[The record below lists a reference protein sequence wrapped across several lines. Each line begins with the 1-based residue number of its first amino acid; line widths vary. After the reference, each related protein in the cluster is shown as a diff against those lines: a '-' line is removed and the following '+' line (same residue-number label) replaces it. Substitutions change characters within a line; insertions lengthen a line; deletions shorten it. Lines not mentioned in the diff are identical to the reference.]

1 MVGLR
6 VYNTLTRQK
15 ESFEPL
21 TPGRVRMYVCGITAY
36 DLSHIG
42 HARSALVFDM
52 IRRHL
57 EFRGYRVRF
66 VRNFTDVDD
75 KIIKRAEQEGLAAEA
90 VAVRYIGEYQK
101 DMERLG
107 VLPATVEPK
116 ATEYIPQMIAL
127 IERLVSRGFAY
138 AVNGD
143 VYFEVR
149 RFPRY
154 GRLSGK
160 HLDDLLAG
168 ARVEVDERKR
178 DPRDFALWKSA
189 KPGEPSWESPWG
201 PGRPG
206 WHIECSAMSMELLGA
221 SFDIHGGGE
230 DLIFPHHDCEIAQ
243 SEAATDVPFVR
254 YWIHNGFVQ
263 INKEKMSKSL
273 GNFFTVR
280 EIFEKSPYD
289 AQVTAEA
296 LRYFLLGTH
305 YRSPLD
311 FSDDALR
318 EAKRALDRFYDLFLR
333 LDESPSAKEPGD
345 QLLPPLL
352 ERSGEAFRQA
362 MDDDFN
368 TSAAVAQL
376 QMLRAE
382 VNKLLETG
390 LSKQA
395 CEQAREA
402 FRSWGHVL
410 GLLQLSHREWEFG
423 MALEVH
429 VADAVG
435 VADEVGLR
443 TGKQFLPDQAIEE
456 KLVQRHEA
464 RRRKDF
470 ETADKIRAELAALGV
485 TIEDRPDGTSRW
497 KR

>member
-1 MVGLR
+1 MGLR
-6 VYNTLTRQK
+6 VYNTLTRHK
-15 ESFEPL
+15 EIFEPL
-21 TPGRVRMYVCGITAY
+21 IPGQVGMYVCGITAY

-42 HARSALVFDM
+42 HARSALVFDV

-57 EFRGYRVRF
+57 EFRGYRMLF

-75 KIIKRAEQEGLAAEA
+75 KIIKRAEQEGRAAEE
-90 VAVRYIGEYQK
+90 VAERYIGEYQK
-101 DMERLG
+101 DMEKLG

-127 IERLVSRGFAY
+127 IGRLMDRGVAY
-138 AVNGD
+138 AVDGD

-160 HLDDLLAG
+160 QLDELLPG

-178 DPRDFALWKSA
+178 DPHDFALWKSA

-206 WHIECSAMSMELLGA
+206 WHIECSAMSMELLGE

-243 SEAATDVPFVR
+243 SEAATGRPFVR

-280 EIFEKSPYD
+280 EIFEKSAY
-289 AQVTAEA
+289 AAHVTAEA

-305 YRSPLD
+305 YRSPVD
-311 FSDDALR
+311 FSDDGLR
-318 EAKRALDRFYDLFLR
+318 EAKRALDRFYGLFQR
-333 LDESPSAKEPGD
+333 LDEAPAAKGPGD
-345 QLLPPLL
+345 RFLAPLL
-352 ERSGEAFRQA
+352 ERFGETFRQA

-368 TSAAVAQL
+368 TPAAMAQL
-376 QMLRAE
+376 QVLRAE
-382 VNKLLETG
+382 VNKLLESG
-390 LSKQA
+390 LSTQA
-395 CEQAREA
+395 CEQARET
-402 FRSWGHVL
+402 FRSLGHVL
-410 GLLQLSHREWEFG
+410 GFLQLSYREWEFSDVIPVG
-423 MALEVH
+423 AGALGLKG
-429 VADAVG
+429 ASAG
-435 VADEVGLR
+435 VLNTALADEE
-443 TGKQFLPDQAIEE
+443 IEQ
-456 KLVQRHEA
+456 KLAQRNEA

-470 ETADKIRAELAALGV
+470 ETADTIRAELAACGI

>member
-1 MVGLR
+1 MTEHRVGLR
-6 VYNTLTRQK
+6 IYNTLTRQK
-15 ESFEPL
+15 ELFEPL
-21 TPGRVRMYVCGITAY
+21 TPGQVRMYVCGITAY

-42 HARSALVFDM
+42 HARSALVFDVVH
-52 IRRHL
+52 RYF
-57 EFRGYRVRF
+57 EFKGYRVLF

-75 KIIKRAEQEGLAAEA
+75 KIIKRAAREGMSSGQ
-90 VAVRYIGEYQK
+90 VSGKFVSEYQR
-101 DMERLG
+101 DMEKLG
-107 VLPATVEPK
+107 ILPPSVEPK

-127 IERLVSRGFAY
+127 IERLVVRGFAY
-138 AVNGD
+138 AVDGD

-149 RFPRY
+149 KFPGY

-160 HLDDLLAG
+160 NLDELLAG

-178 DPRDFALWKSA
+178 DPHDFALWKSS

-206 WHIECSAMSMELLGA
+206 WHIECSAMSMEHLGE

-243 SEAATDVPFVR
+243 SEAATDKPFVR

-263 INKEKMSKSL
+263 INQEKMSKSL

-280 EIFEKSPYD
+280 EIFEKSPYGD
-289 AQVTAEA
+289 RVTGEA
-296 LRYFLLGTH
+296 LRYFLLTTH

-311 FSDDALR
+311 FSDDALW
-318 EAKRALDRFYDLFLR
+318 EAKRTLDRFYGLFQR
-333 LDESPSAKEPGD
+333 LDEATVPKGQADAS
-345 QLLPPLL
+345 LPAVL
-352 ERSGEAFRQA
+352 ERFAEAFRQA

-368 TSAAVAQL
+368 TPAAIAQL
-376 QMLRAE
+376 QVLRAE

-390 LSKQA
+390 LSRQA
-395 CEQAREA
+395 CAQARQN
-402 FRSWGHVL
+402 FRSLGQVL
-410 GLLQLSHREWEFG
+410 GLFQLSYREWEFG
-423 MALEVH
+423 IVVRDDVCVREEVK
-429 VADAVG
+429 VTLSEESLT
-435 VADEVGLR
+435 DEE
-443 TGKQFLPDQAIEE
+443 IEQ
-456 KLVQRHEA
+456 KLAQRNEA

-470 ETADKIRAELAALGV
+470 AKADEIRAELGSLGI

>member
-1 MVGLR
+1 MGLR
-6 VYNTLTRQK
+6 IYNTLTRQK
-15 ESFEPL
+15 ELFEPL
-21 TPGRVRMYVCGITAY
+21 TPGQVRMYVCGITAY

-42 HARSALVFDM
+42 HARSALVFDVV
-52 IRRHL
+52 RRYF
-57 EFRGYRVRF
+57 EFKGYRVLF

-75 KIIKRAEQEGLAAEA
+75 KIIKRAAQEGMSSGE
-90 VAVRYIGEYQK
+90 VSGKYISEYQR
-101 DMERLG
+101 DMEKLG
-107 VLPATVEPK
+107 ILPPGVEPK

-127 IERLVSRGFAY
+127 IARLVARGFAY
-138 AVNGD
+138 AVDGD

-149 RFPRY
+149 KFPGY

-160 HLDDLLAG
+160 NLDELLAG

-178 DPRDFALWKSA
+178 DPHDFALWKSS

-206 WHIECSAMSMELLGA
+206 WHIECSVMAMEHLGE

-243 SEAATDVPFVR
+243 SEAATGRPFVR

-263 INKEKMSKSL
+263 INQEKMSKSL

-280 EIFEKSPYD
+280 EIFEKSPYGD
-289 AQVTAEA
+289 QVTAEA
-296 LRYFLLGTH
+296 LRYFLLTTH

-311 FSDDALR
+311 FSDDALW

-333 LDESPSAKEPGD
+333 LDEAAAPKGQADAS
-345 QLLPPLL
+345 LPAVL
-352 ERSGEAFRQA
+352 ERFGEAFRQA

-368 TSAAVAQL
+368 TPAAIAQL
-376 QMLRAE
+376 QVLRGE

-390 LSKQA
+390 LSKRA
-395 CEQAREA
+395 CEKAREE
-402 FRSWGHVL
+402 FQSLGQVL
-410 GLLQLSHREWEFG
+410 GLLQLHYRQWFSQTIRVG
-423 MALEVH
+423 SGALDLTG
-429 VADAVG
+429 ASPKIQITTLS
-435 VADEVGLR
+435 DEDKEIIERKLAQR
-443 TGKQFLPDQAIEE
+443 T
-456 KLVQRHEA
+456 EA